1 MSQCSDKLV
10 MWNHI
15 AFYIIIYVLAPLKLI
30 NNDDAYIDLPKAG
43 MIVNLLSKN
52 KHIHRNCSSKKSLEK
67 TECAIKNGHSS
78 DAVKKCL
85 KISKE

>member
-1 MSQCSDKLV
+1 

-15 AFYIIIYVLAPLKLI
+15 ALYIIIYVLAPLKLI
-30 NNDDAYIDLPKAG
+30 NNDDAYIELPKAG

-52 KHIHRNCSSKKSLEK
+52 KPIHRNCSSKKSLEK

-78 DAVKKCL
+78 DVVKKC
-85 KISKE
+85 